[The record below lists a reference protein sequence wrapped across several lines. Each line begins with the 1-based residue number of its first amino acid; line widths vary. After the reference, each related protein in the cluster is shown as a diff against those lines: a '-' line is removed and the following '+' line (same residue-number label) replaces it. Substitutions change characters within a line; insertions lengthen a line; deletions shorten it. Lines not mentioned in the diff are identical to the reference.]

1 MRYSIEPRESRYVK
15 GYGFMSFARNFSDKY
30 SKSLMDKGIDLSE
43 TFAKTA
49 GKKILKETAKATG
62 DLIGNKIAD
71 KITSA
76 SKNSQSDEVI
86 NRIPKERYISPKEK
100 QKIIGELKLA

>member
-1 MRYSIEPRESRYVK
+1 
-15 GYGFMSFARNFSDKY
+15 
-30 SKSLMDKGIDLSE
+30 MDKGIDVSK

-71 KITSA
+71 NITSA
-76 SKNSQSDEVI
+76 SKKLHDEVI
-86 NRIPKERYISPKEK
+86 NEIPKERYISTKER
-100 QKIIGELKLA
+100 QKTIDELKLA

>member
-1 MRYSIEPRESRYVK
+1 MFVYELSGCGFES
-15 GYGFMSFARNFSDKY
+15 SCSH
-30 SKSLMDKGIDLSE
+30 SKSLMDKGIDVSK

-49 GKKILKETAKATG
+49 GQKVLKETAKATG

-76 SKNSQSDEVI
+76 SKKSHDEVI
-86 NRIPKERYISPKEK
+86 NGIPKERYISPKER
-100 QKIIGELKLA
+100 QKIIDELKLA

>member
-1 MRYSIEPRESRYVK
+1 
-15 GYGFMSFARNFSDKY
+15 
-30 SKSLMDKGIDLSE
+30 MDKGIDVSK

-76 SKNSQSDEVI
+76 SKKSHDEVI
-86 NRIPKERYISPKEK
+86 NRIPKERYISPKER
-100 QKIIGELKLA
+100 QKIIDELNII